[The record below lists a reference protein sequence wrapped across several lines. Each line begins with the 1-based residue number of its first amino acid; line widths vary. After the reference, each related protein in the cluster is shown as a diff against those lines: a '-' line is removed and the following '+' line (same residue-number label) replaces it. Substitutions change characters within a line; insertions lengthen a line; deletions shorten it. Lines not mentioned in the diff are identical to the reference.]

1 MGALAGMVDEN
12 DGGFEVTL
20 QVAQAGEQ
28 RCDLACGVFGGGGEP
43 EGPAGVVGRGGPSR
57 TGAACRRPG
66 QDARREPRRY
76 RGCRDRFRRPAAL
89 ANDVGS
95 VFGGEQ
101 QNAAGSSGEAPQA
114 GRAGRDGDC
123 EVESEK
129 GFAALRLADADRLL
143 APQLFDEPASLLRL
157 FGEFRGPTGGES
169 IHDRA
174 PLRLSGVK
182 ISKNSF
188 SSSSVALGGRGEQAV
203 GHPGEGAVVAG
214 GMIAK
219 DVLKALRHEIRVAG
233 LLEEVVEAG
242 GEFLSFG
249 VGQALGGTPGAATRR
264 AAACR

>member
-1 MGALAGMVDEN
+1 MTAVSKLRCRSRRQASNGATSPAAFSAVEAN
-12 DGGFEVTL
+12 
-20 QVAQAGEQ
+20 QRAQQAWSDAADRLEQ
-28 RCDLACGVFGGGGEP
+28 ALP
-43 EGPAGVVGRGGPSR
+43 VVGQVKTHGGNHVDIEVVE
-57 TGAACRRPG
+57 TGSGGLC
-66 QDARREPRRY
+66 D
-76 RGCRDRFRRPAAL
+76 AAL
-89 ANDVGS
+89 SNDVGS

-101 QNAAGSSGEAPQA
+101 QNAAGSSEEAPQA

-129 GFAALRLADADRLL
+129 GFAALWLSNADRLL
-143 APQLFDEPASLLRL
+143 APQLFDEPAPLLRL

-203 GHPGEGAVVAG
+203 GREGAVVAG
-214 GMIAK
+214 GMK
-219 DVLKALRHEIRVAG
+219 GVLKALRHEIRVAG

-249 VGQALGGTPGAATRR
+249 VGQALGGTPEAATRR